1 MLIRTLFLLG
11 AVAMLLSALI
21 AGSQAAANVVL
32 HRKAL
37 VAMRAAYQTRVAAVE
52 SGIAQSLEYWH
63 AYAELPA
70 TTSCVLEQ
78 GDGGCA
84 IAVTAASHLQARN
97 GGGELQENDAVAEG
111 RIAATVDVV
120 ARASSGRVLGERQ
133 AGVVFRTLHTAPW
146 ALESGNLDAAFE
158 TSNDAEEPGDAGGT
172 MPAPSSP
179 GSLIDVVYRNA
190 QTGAEMPANVWRAA
204 TPDPDAASAAWS
216 P

>member
-52 SGIAQSLEYWH
+52 SGIAQSLEYGH

-84 IAVTAASHLQARN
+84 IAVTA
-97 GGGELQENDAVAEG
+97 GGESGDPASKHFTDQAVRHTTGNLREVYGIRRIKVDEEWKTVRVEYDATRLNGPTVFQMLRQTGLAVVEGLPLIPPQEATPAVA
-111 RIAATVDVV
+111 
-120 ARASSGRVLGERQ
+120 
-133 AGVVFRTLHTAPW
+133 
-146 ALESGNLDAAFE
+146 
-158 TSNDAEEPGDAGGT
+158 AE
-172 MPAPSSP
+172 PAK
-179 GSLIDVVYRNA
+179 
-190 QTGAEMPANVWRAA
+190 
-204 TPDPDAASAAWS
+204 
-216 P
+216 